1 MTNDLK
7 GAEIIYNETKDIK
20 TFGLRF
26 FCYYAFKLFFLSSI
40 CICMFACL
48 LVMVENC
55 SHLCQILRFEYL

>member
-26 FCYYAFKLFFLSSI
+26 FCYYAFKLFF
-40 CICMFACL
+40 
-48 LVMVENC
+48 
-55 SHLCQILRFEYL
+55 